1 MNRLAFRNVVAH
13 TLCLF
18 LMLTVVAPAFAQSKL
33 KFSIDSFENDQFDL
47 SSINEDFIKY
57 DGNGD
62 KYAILKVTSS
72 NPDDNLREYNFNF
85 GNMNHIVDGNDH
97 DGELWVY
104 VQKNAKIVSISRNG
118 YASVNRFA
126 LPLTIESGKVYR
138 MNLTS
143 EGKKVLT
150 QWVKFKVNPS
160 GCNAIVHIK
169 SSRPDAEE
177 QLLGVTDANGE
188 LAKNLVYGSYTYKI
202 TAENYHLA
210 EGRFTL
216 DDKNVTFTEDVTLKP
231 SFSNITL
238 AVEPGVEIYING
250 EKVSTGSW
258 KGILNE
264 GNYQVECKRLN
275 HRPTSQYISV
285 TENHDETIQ
294 LKNPDPILG
303 TASLSS
309 TPLGA
314 SISIDGVPYGE
325 TPKNIDII
333 IGSHSAEFSKPGY
346 QSEVRNFTV
355 VENKTVDVDASLGRT
370 TTTEIICRPLTTSI
384 YIDGKVEGVGRH
396 TYVGDVGVHDVTL
409 SASGYKTMKR
419 KVNFGD
425 NPELL
430 FSLQKMMVKSN
441 DFYIQAGF
449 AVGSMMGVAADI
461 GAHIANFNI
470 EVDYSYCFGKSPDI
484 YWNYTGSA
492 DKDVMPEMC
501 TYSPSLV
508 IGGKI
513 GYGFIVGTRFK
524 FTPQIGIRLTKLSE
538 EGETQHI
545 KSANCLS
552 AGLALRAYCAI
563 TPNFGVALTP
573 EYLMAASKSEGFKT
587 LSDLT
592 GKIRNWGEGFDVKLS
607 AVLTF

>member
-1 MNRLAFRNVVAH
+1 MFHAMSVF
-13 TLCLF
+13 T
-18 LMLTVVAPAFAQSKL
+18 MLVCMSPVFAQSKL

-47 SSINEDFIKY
+47 SSINEEFIKY

-104 VQKNAKIVSISRNG
+104 VQKNAKIVSITRNG
-118 YASVNRFA
+118 YAPMNRFA

-143 EGKKVLT
+143 EGKKVHT

-216 DDKNVTFTEDVTLKP
+216 DDKNVTLTEDVTLKP

-238 AVEPGVEIYING
+238 SVEPGVEIYING
-250 EKVSTGSW
+250 EKMSTGTW

-355 VENKTVDVDASLGRT
+355 VENKTVDVDVNLGRT
-370 TTTEIICRPLTTSI
+370 TTTEIKCTPSFASI
-384 YIDGKVEGVGRH
+384 SIDGKAEAVGNYK
-396 TYVGDVGVHDVTL
+396 YVGDVGVHNVTL
-409 SASGYKTMKR
+409 SASGYKTLKR

-449 AVGSMMGVAADI
+449 AAGSMMGVAADI

-484 YWNYTGSA
+484 YWNYTGSG
-492 DKDVMPEMC
+492 DKDVMPEKC

-524 FTPQIGIRLTKLSE
+524 FTPQVGMRLTKLRE
-538 EGETQHI
+538 DGEAQHI
-545 KSANCLS
+545 ESANCLS
-552 AGLALRAYCAI
+552 AGLAFRAYCAI

-573 EYLMAASKSEGFKT
+573 EYLMAASKSEGFKA

-592 GKIRNWGEGFDVKLS
+592 GKIKNWGEGFDVKLS